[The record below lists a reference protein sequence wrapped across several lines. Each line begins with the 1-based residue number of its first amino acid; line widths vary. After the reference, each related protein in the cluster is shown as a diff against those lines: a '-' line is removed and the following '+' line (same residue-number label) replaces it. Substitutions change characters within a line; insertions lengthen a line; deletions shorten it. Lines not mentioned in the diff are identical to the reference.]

1 MRFLKKNLP
10 KKSICFQK
18 DINLKLLLKIPFLVA
33 CVIFPKI
40 QFTVNFLEYLG
51 YTWKVNIIKLSLHS
65 AFNQTIM

>member
-1 MRFLKKNLP
+1 MRFLKKHLP